1 MGFGDISDLD
11 SIEPPALRALMAGM
25 PTGAAEPRR
34 MAEVFER
41 EIDGPD
47 YPLKVRIYRPE
58 TATEGP
64 PPIVVYFHGG
74 GFCICDLDTH
84 DATCRSL
91 AHAAGAL
98 LVSVDYRLAPE
109 AKFPAA
115 AEDCYAATVSVA
127 AVAAELGG
135 DPQRIAVAG
144 DSAGGNLAA
153 VVALMA
159 RDRGGPA
166 LAHQLLIYPVIDH
179 DFDTVSYREF
189 AEGYLLTRQM
199 MMWFWRHYLSR
210 PEDGDDPF
218 ASPIRADNHIGLP
231 PTTIVTAEFDPLRD
245 EGEAYG
251 RRLRES
257 GVTVE
262 IIREEGLIH
271 GFFGFEGMVE
281 RADRAIAATG
291 ERLRI
296 ALANEA

>member
-135 DPQRIAVAG
+135 DGGNRDGGGVAVLGRGRELRLRGQPIVDRDEQRAGGVRQRPAGGVVRVEVADAEAAAVEVHDDRRRSLGGSFGSVDANLEWVVGAVDLAFEDFRHAARFGGAGGHPGHQRAQRRGLDAVEIGNIAEAHLFENRLKLWIERQVGSSPVAG
-144 DSAGGNLAA
+144 
-153 VVALMA
+153 
-159 RDRGGPA
+159 R
-166 LAHQLLIYPVIDH
+166 
-179 DFDTVSYREF
+179 
-189 AEGYLLTRQM
+189 LT
-199 MMWFWRHYLSR
+199 
-210 PEDGDDPF
+210 
-218 ASPIRADNHIGLP
+218 
-231 PTTIVTAEFDPLRD
+231 
-245 EGEAYG
+245 
-251 RRLRES
+251 
-257 GVTVE
+257 
-262 IIREEGLIH
+262 
-271 GFFGFEGMVE
+271 
-281 RADRAIAATG
+281 
-291 ERLRI
+291 
-296 ALANEA
+296 